1 MNLAQNKN
9 ELFDTLFQTSNKVAL
24 ITGGASGMGLAA
36 SELFCAAGM
45 NVYILDFNEELG
57 IKEAERISS
66 LELSGKCNFKKL
78 DVTDKTLCETVIKE
92 IAKETYEKIDI
103 LYNCAGLSIRDAN
116 MDEAMR
122 DRLWKVNVDGTEN
135 VCEAVIPFMKK
146 NSFGR
151 IINMGSVVGYSH
163 IEFPLG
169 LLYKKSKE
177 RTHEYTLEL
186 SLKLAT
192 DGITVNALAP
202 GRVLT
207 ALVTKPGAGWVAL
220 APDSVEAFRNGCSTQ
235 SSGKMLMPEEVAMM
249 ALTLCSPLMCNVSGS
264 VVDMTSGWGTAGHKP
279 YSIENMP
286 EAFYPFRDLAQTTT
300 ETKIAP

>member
-1 MNLAQNKN
+1 MTFPQDKTK
-9 ELFDTLFQTSNKVAL
+9 LFDYLFSSQGKIAL
-24 ITGGASGMGLAA
+24 ITGGASGMGLSSAELFAA
-36 SELFCAAGM
+36 SGM
-45 NVYILDFNEELG
+45 KVYILDFNEEAGESESKRINSLG
-57 IKEAERISS
+57 FEGEVSFLKI
-66 LELSGKCNFKKL
+66 
-78 DVTDKTLCETVIKE
+78 DVTDKTLCHELVDK
-92 IAKETYEKIDI
+92 IAAENKGRIDV

-116 MDEAMR
+116 MDDTQR
-122 DRLWKVNVDGTEN
+122 DRLWKVNVDGTIN
-135 VCEAVIPFMKK
+135 MCEAVIPHMKK

-151 IINMGSVVGYSH
+151 IINMGSVVGYPH

-235 SSGKMLMPEEVAMM
+235 SSGTMLRPEEVAMM
-249 ALTLCSPLMCNVSGS
+249 ALTLCSPLMSNVSGS
-264 VVDMTSGWGTAGHKP
+264 IIDMTSGWGTAGHKP
-279 YSIENMP
+279 YSADNMP
-286 EAFYPFRDLAQTTT
+286 TAFTAFREWAQTTT
-300 ETKIAP
+300 ETKIMP